1 MIIQTKDLLIYKRI
15 FILGF
20 FFRNCN
26 FKESIDYLEFT
37 VEKLISYSN
46 RYIYIYIV
54 IILSIFYLYLH
65 EICWFHFHLKLLNCS
80 SIYFRSESHFFF
92 RLCFIRIPGE
102 SRAYLVP
109 TIGKRT
115 CSRRYANR
123 YCPRRYVASNCL
135 S

>member
-1 MIIQTKDLLIYKRI
+1 MRQKIYL
-15 FILGF
+15 FIKEYLF
-20 FFRNCN
+20 LDFFRNYN
-26 FKESIDYLEFT
+26 FKEFIWLSRI
-37 VEKLISYSN
+37 YSWETYFLFN
-46 RYIYIYIV
+46 RCIYIYNYFI
-54 IILSIFYLYLH
+54 SLYLH
-65 EICWFHFHLKLLNCS
+65 EIYFNLKLLIRSIYSFIINS
-80 SIYFRSESHFFF
+80 SIYFRNESHFFF

-102 SRAYLVP
+102 SRAYFVP

>member
-1 MIIQTKDLLIYKRI
+1 MIIQAKDLLIYKRI

-20 FFRNCN
+20 FFRNYN
-26 FKESIDYLEFT
+26 FKEYIEYLKFT

-46 RYIYIYIV
+46 RYIYIHIYSYYFIC
-54 IILSIFYLYLH
+54 LYLH

-102 SRAYLVP
+102 SRAYFVP

>member
-1 MIIQTKDLLIYKRI
+1 MTIETKNLFIYKRI

-20 FFRNCN
+20 FFEIIILKNS
-26 FKESIDYLEFT
+26 FDYPEFT
-37 VEKLISYSN
+37 VEKLISYSIGA
-46 RYIYIYIV
+46 YIYNYYFI
-54 IILSIFYLYLH
+54 SLYLQ
-65 EICWFHFHLKLLNCS
+65 EIYFNLKLLIRS
-80 SIYFRSESHFFF
+80 SIYFRNESHFFF

-102 SRAYLVP
+102 SRAYFVP

>member
-1 MIIQTKDLLIYKRI
+1 MEHQSVKVFQDQRSNIPMGLLISLSVLYVWRESTKFVLPQLKINLSFVTYLRD
-15 FILGF
+15 GSSF
-20 FFRNCN
+20 F
-26 FKESIDYLEFT
+26 L
-37 VEKLISYSN
+37 
-46 RYIYIYIV
+46 
-54 IILSIFYLYLH
+54 
-65 EICWFHFHLKLLNCS
+65 
-80 SIYFRSESHFFF
+80 

-102 SRAYLVP
+102 PQVYFVP